1 MLCKEEIKTLVDL
14 LRNMETEI
22 KYFEN
27 FFTSFTRTM
36 MNLNNRARK
45 YLDYSD
51 IDVLFANSTEEAMKL
66 IDLYGEKGY
75 IFISYTQ
82 SMYHANSIDLYPH
95 TYDTHH
101 VIGQEYDKVMIMMI
115 EILDMIQ
122 KEEYKEKNILILI
135 YCFISYYIKRFL
147 EQEKN
152 YVC

>member
-45 YLDYSD
+45 YMDYSD

-66 IDLYGEKGY
+66 IDLYGEKRLY
-75 IFISYTQ
+75 IYIIYTINV
-82 SMYHANSIDLYPH
+82 SCKFD
-95 TYDTHH
+95 
-101 VIGQEYDKVMIMMI
+101 
-115 EILDMIQ
+115 
-122 KEEYKEKNILILI
+122 
-135 YCFISYYIKRFL
+135 
-147 EQEKN
+147 
-152 YVC
+152 